1 MAASKIFFND
11 FQRWNDGL
19 ERGIKICVE
28 AFWQG
33 EIFDLKVIKYS
44 SESKKIKNT
53 VICSAL
59 LIEKPSI
66 K

>member
-1 MAASKIFFND
+1 MAAPKNFFND

-19 ERGIKICVE
+19 ERGIQISVV

-44 SESKKIKNT
+44 SESKRSET
-53 VICSAL
+53 VIYSAL
-59 LIEKPSI
+59 LIDKPSI